1 MSFKIGKNFKQKHNI
16 DDTLEELEN
25 NIYEKI
31 FDNYYKQKIIHN
43 SSSNASNS
51 LFNPNYVGQINY
63 FGIVS
68 ELPDVNEAE
77 LGQLVLKQDNDN
89 YIIYL
94 FNGKSWVELS
104 QSMYDVRID
113 SVDNYTDIY
122 GNNSWRTYAGN
133 RITCDVQL
141 KDEPIYDRDS
151 IIRDC
156 I

>member
-31 FDNYYKQKIIHN
+31 FDNYHKQKIIN
-43 SSSNASNS
+43 SSSNASNN
-51 LFNPNYVGQINY
+51 LFNPSYVTQINY

-77 LGQLVLKQDNDN
+77 VGQLVLKQDNDN
-89 YIIYL
+89 YIVYL

-113 SVDNYTDIY
+113 SADDYTDIY
-122 GNNSWRTYAGN
+122 GNSSWRIHADN
-133 RITCDVQL
+133 RITCDVRL
-141 KDEPIYDRDS
+141 KDEELYNRNS

>member
-25 NIYEKI
+25 NINEKI
-31 FDNYYKQKIIHN
+31 FDNYYKQKIIN
-43 SSSNASNS
+43 SSSNASNK
-51 LFNPNYVGQINY
+51 LFNPSYISQINY

-77 LGQLVLKQDNDN
+77 IGQLVLKQDNDN

-104 QSMYDVRID
+104 QSTYDIRID
-113 SVDNYTDIY
+113 SADDYTDIY
-122 GNNSWRTYAGN
+122 GNSSWRTCIDN
-133 RITCDVQL
+133 RITCDVRL
-141 KDEPIYDRDS
+141 KEEPIYDRDS